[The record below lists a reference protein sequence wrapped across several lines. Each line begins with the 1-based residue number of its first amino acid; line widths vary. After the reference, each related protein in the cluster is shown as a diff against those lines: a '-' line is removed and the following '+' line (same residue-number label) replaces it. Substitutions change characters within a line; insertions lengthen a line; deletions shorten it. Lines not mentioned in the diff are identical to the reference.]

1 MPAFSRVEAETLM
14 VQVAGWELNAEAKA
28 ISKNFKFKD
37 SAQAL
42 SFVNKIGEIAESEE
56 HHPDIELGWGRVKIS
71 LTTHAIKGL
80 SENDFI
86 MAAKIDEL

>member
-37 SAQAL
+37 FAQAL